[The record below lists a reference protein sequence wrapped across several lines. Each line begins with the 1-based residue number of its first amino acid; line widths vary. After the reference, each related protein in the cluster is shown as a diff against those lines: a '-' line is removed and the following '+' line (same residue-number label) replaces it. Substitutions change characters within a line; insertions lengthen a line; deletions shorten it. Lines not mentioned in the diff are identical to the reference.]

1 MLFLRNPR
9 LVSTALCTTIC
20 SPAPN
25 SGAWTVRS
33 MACVR
38 AKQILITQYP
48 RTNIIISEAT
58 LTTSVVMINTILTRA
73 FKNCLVV
80 LSSCMSLLDFFV
92 FQWRKFAKLFHNF
105 SASLWI
111 QYLIRWTVLWWSLS
125 LRPQEMKL
133 LQIIRSFMSW
143 YWEVSRLL
151 LVSHVRGG
159 EGRSYVRLYFD
170 SYDK

>member
-9 LVSTALCTTIC
+9 LVSTALRTTIC

-33 MACVR
+33 MAFIR
-38 AKQILITQYP
+38 AKQSFITQYP
-48 RTNIIISEAT
+48 RTHIVKSEAT
-58 LTTSVVMINTILTRA
+58 LTTSVVMINTILTRT
-73 FKNCLVV
+73 FKNSLVV
-80 LSSCMSLLDFFV
+80 LFSCMSWFFCLSV
-92 FQWRKFAKLFHNF
+92 KKIGKTVHNF

-111 QYLIRWTVLWWSLS
+111 QYVIRWTFLWWSLS

-133 LQIIRSFMSW
+133 LQIIRSFMLW

-151 LVSHVRGG
+151 FVSHVRGG
-159 EGRSYVRLYFD
+159 EERSCARLCFD